1 MCRCSSQ
8 HTPVATHGHTPS
20 RLLIVVEIIDL
31 NWIPLNTAPDV
42 SRATRPC
49 ASAPPRSILFR
60 LINCISIR
68 KRELIVTAPRT
79 TYGTGNGTGSARM
92 HAYVL
97 EAQRGSEAEA
107 YLYFS
112 PTWAM
117 FVNGG
122 VFIFSPA
129 SARVHARTT
138 EHSHHWTRGACF
150 PSANSFVSPNQRSSA
165 TCYC

>member
-60 LINCISIR
+60 LINCISNR

-79 TYGTGNGTGSARM
+79 TYGLRYGQRYGQRTDARVCAGSAARIGG
-92 HAYVL
+92 
-97 EAQRGSEAEA
+97 R
-107 YLYFS
+107 
-112 PTWAM
+112 
-117 FVNGG
+117 G
-122 VFIFSPA
+122 VFIFFA
-129 SARVHARTT
+129 YLGYV
-138 EHSHHWTRGACF
+138 C
-150 PSANSFVSPNQRSSA
+150 QRWRIYIFA
-165 TCYC
+165 GECTCPCTNY